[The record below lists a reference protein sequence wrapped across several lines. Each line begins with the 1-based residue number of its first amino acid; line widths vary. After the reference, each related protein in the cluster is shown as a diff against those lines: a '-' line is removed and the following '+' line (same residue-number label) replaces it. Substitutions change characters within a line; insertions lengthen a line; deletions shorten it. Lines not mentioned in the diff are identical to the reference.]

1 MGRFLQGEELAKCAK
16 DQGQHLLT
24 AGTSQEVVLIP
35 TFSPCRELENCL
47 FWPIYFVLTLIFML
61 SV

>member
-1 MGRFLQGEELAKCAK
+1 MGRFLLRKELAKCAK
-16 DQGQHLLT
+16 DQGQPLLM
-24 AGTSQEVVLIP
+24 ARTSQEVVLIP
-35 TFSPCRELENCL
+35 AFSRCRELENYL